1 MNYPYRKEF
10 YSEEL
15 QLTLHFH
22 ENGTLGGELTYSELK
37 QNRVCELSGIY
48 LEEDKKIALAFFT
61 PPTNILNSFYGE
73 IIRHF
78 DNLELLMLKF
88 WDEEN
93 PSCTEIKQLL
103 LFDTPGKISDSPKTT
118 SDMAKNLFTMLSA
131 LI

>member
-1 MNYPYRKEF
+1 MNYPYRKDF

-15 QLTLHFH
+15 QLTLHYY
-22 ENGTLGGELTYSELK
+22 ENGTLGGELTYPELK

-61 PPTNILNSFYGE
+61 QPTHILNSFYGE
-73 IIRHF
+73 VIRHF

-88 WDEEN
+88 WHEEN

-103 LFDTPGKISDSPKTT
+103 LFDTPGKISDSTKPT
-118 SDMAKNLFTMLSA
+118 SDVAMNLFAMLSS